1 MNMGNIDFSF
11 FNWELIGPYVT
22 KGFYFS
28 LWLTFIAT
36 LGGIALGTV
45 LALMRL
51 SGKKALELP
60 ATAYV
65 NTMRSIPL
73 VMVLLWFFLIIPFAI
88 GRPIGAELSAVIT
101 FIAFEAA
108 FFSEIVRAG
117 IQSISRGQIH
127 AGQAVGFTYSQNMK
141 TVILPQA
148 FRNMLPVFLTQ
159 TIILFQDTSLV
170 YAISANDL
178 LKGLETA
185 GKNLGRPVEAYLL
198 AAIVYFVLCYA
209 LSRAVQM
216 LQKKI
221 QIIR

>member
-1 MNMGNIDFSF
+1 MSNIDFSF
-11 FNWELIGPYVT
+11 FNWAVIGPYVT

-28 LWLTFIAT
+28 LWLTFVAT
-36 LGGIALGTV
+36 IGGIAFGTV

-51 SGKKALELP
+51 SGKKFLEIP
-60 ATAYV
+60 ATAYI

-88 GRPIGAELSAVIT
+88 GRPIGAELSAMIT
-101 FIAFEAA
+101 FVAFEAA

-117 IQSISRGQIH
+117 IQSISRGQVH
-127 AGQAVGFTYSQNMK
+127 AGQAVGFTYSQNMR

-178 LKGLETA
+178 LKGIETA

-198 AAIVYFVLCYA
+198 AAVVYFVLCFA
-209 LSRAVQM
+209 LSKAVQV

>member
-1 MNMGNIDFSF
+1 MSNIDFSF
-11 FNWELIGPYVT
+11 FSWALIGPYVI

-60 ATAYV
+60 ATVYV

-209 LSRAVQM
+209 LSRSVQM

>member
-1 MNMGNIDFSF
+1 MSNIDFSF
-11 FNWELIGPYVT
+11 FNWALIGPYVT

-65 NTMRSIPL
+65 NAMRSIPL

-198 AAIVYFVLCYA
+198 AAVVYFVLCFA
-209 LSRAVQM
+209 LSQAVRV
-216 LQKKI
+216 LQQKI

>member
-1 MNMGNIDFSF
+1 MSNIDFSF
-11 FNWELIGPYVT
+11 FNWALIGPYVI

-60 ATAYV
+60 ATVYV

-209 LSRAVQM
+209 LSRSVQM

>member
-1 MNMGNIDFSF
+1 MSNIDFSF
-11 FNWELIGPYVT
+11 FNWALIGPYVI

-60 ATAYV
+60 ATVYV

-178 LKGLETA
+178 LKGIETA